1 MLVPFIAK
9 AASTVVTGVVGVA
22 AYNGVKK
29 VVDRAPLREAAVRA
43 TEVGLRGVRKA
54 EVKAE
59 SARLAVSDVVSEAK
73 DRLGEEARPP
83 AASDVGHG
91 HDH

>member
-1 MLVPFIAK
+1 MIVPFIAK
-9 AASTVVTGVVGVA
+9 AASTVVTGVVGVV